1 MRYVVAV
8 AAAVAAYLMAGIPW
22 DFVGTMLDEAVSHL
36 SGFLNAFSFRHAV
49 GGSIIGAV
57 IAAGLLHWRRKA
69 NAAKWR
75 RTLARR
81 ARA

>member
-1 MRYVVAV
+1 MRYAVAV

-22 DFVGTMLDEAVSHL
+22 DFAGTMLDEIVAHL
-36 SGFLNAFSFRHAV
+36 SGFLDAFSFRHAV
-49 GGSIIGAV
+49 GGSIIGAL
-57 IAAGLLHWRRKA
+57 IAAGLMHWRRKA